1 MEVTETSESRLR
13 KFWIL
18 LLFQIPSNLCSIFV
32 LHHMFTA
39 KIFRQTL
46 SNHVIIAMLIVSLL
60 STTVDLSL
68 TLNYLRLDFQRTLCD
83 VPCFKR
89 ESYALNWYWPAVFPM
104 EM

>member
-68 TLNYLRLDFQRTLCD
+68 TLNYLRLGIVHPKSNFYFIAFGCILIFHSIH
-83 VPCFKR
+83 VICF
-89 ESYALNWYWPAVFPM
+89 
-104 EM
+104 